1 MDQYLKPEFLL
12 SFAPDIFLLLI
23 SAIACLFCALLH
35 RRLKRLDDLKSG
47 VGASIVSLT
56 NAIETIHKSAKDTQ
70 TTTLEMTTT
79 LRHMLEK
86 AETALTNLE
95 AKKIE
100 MENETKKISLATEK
114 ARSDSNNLITD
125 TITEAKDTARQLNDI
140 MADLQAFQK
149 ECSALM
155 PMAQR
160 SQQTNSAVFESDY
173 EASFQEA
180 LSIEK
185 TSRVVSGTP
194 QPSGPHQRITVVK

>member
-1 MDQYLKPEFLL
+1 MDQYLKAEFLL
-12 SFAPDIFLLLI
+12 NSLPDIFLLLI
-23 SAIACLFCALLH
+23 SALACLFCALLH
-35 RRLKRLDDLKSG
+35 RRLKRLNDLKSG

-70 TTTLEMTTT
+70 STTLEMTTT

-100 MENETKKISLATEK
+100 MENEVKKISHATQK
-114 ARSDSNNLITD
+114 ARTESDTLITN
-125 TITEAKDTARQLNDI
+125 TIKQAKDTAAQLNDI

-149 ECSALM
+149 ECTALL
-155 PMAQR
+155 PIAKR
-160 SQQTNSAVFESDY
+160 SEHDNAAVFESDY

-180 LSIEK
+180 LSTEK
-185 TSRVVSGTP
+185 TTRLVTNTPSKSGA
-194 QPSGPHQRITVVK
+194 QQRMTVVK